1 MSNDYY
7 YLLSLFFLWQSS
19 LSGPNETVLMQ
30 RGNTFVRM
38 LFSIKG
44 FILEPYNFS
53 ILWNL
58 VYLPASQTILSPLGA
73 YLRDR

>member
-1 MSNDYY
+1 
-7 YLLSLFFLWQSS
+7 
-19 LSGPNETVLMQ
+19 MQ
-30 RGNTFVRM
+30 M

>member
-38 LFSIKG
+38 LLSYQGPILKPCFFQFQYRFSITR
-44 FILEPYNFS
+44 FYTVVWS
-53 ILWNL
+53 ALWL
-58 VYLPASQTILSPLGA
+58 V
-73 YLRDR
+73 